1 MGPLAQQP
9 RIAIMASPGGGY
21 VSGVFAA
28 WLVGGIAV
36 PLCPSHPDKEIEYL
50 LNNCRASVVL
60 SDKVH
65 LERMNQLGK
74 KLRIPTK
81 QISASPLHKELGA
94 LSVGKLVDL
103 SIDGLQNIQGEL
115 GALLIYTSGT
125 TGRPKGVLHTHNSLG
140 AQVHSLSVAWNM
152 SSKDRV
158 LHSLPLHHIHGVVN
172 ALFCP
177 LFNGGIVEMLPKF
190 SVHSV
195 WGALTRKTD
204 NLSVYMG
211 VPTMYSFLANLYE
224 SESEVF
230 QSQALKGLRSLRL
243 SICGSA
249 ACPLP
254 LMEKWRSIS
263 GEYPLERYGMSETG
277 MILGNPLDPE
287 LRRPGTV
294 GFPFPGMEVEVRD
307 DGQIFCRGRQLFAG
321 YWGMPETTRRNF
333 DLDGWFSTGDTG
345 KKDRD
350 GYVSLLGRTSAD
362 VIKRGGYKI
371 SALQI
376 ESTILSH
383 ESVKDCSVFGI
394 ADDIYGEE
402 IVAVISGGEDL
413 HSIGDHDLRIW
424 LQTLLPEYQVPK
436 YFVRLDQIPRNTMGK
451 VNKISLREHVL
462 SKILR

>member
-1 MGPLAQQP
+1 
-9 RIAIMASPGGGY
+9 MASPGGGY

-28 WLVGGIAV
+28 WLLGGIAV
-36 PLCPSHPDKEIEYL
+36 PLCPSHPDKEIEYI

-60 SDKVH
+60 SDRAH
-65 LERMNQLGK
+65 LERMIQLGK
-74 KLRIPTK
+74 TLRVPNRQIPDG
-81 QISASPLHKELGA
+81 PLHDGVEG
-94 LSVGKLVDL
+94 LSVGELVDL
-103 SIDGLQNIQGEL
+103 SIDGLQNIHGEL

-125 TGRPKGVLHTHNSLG
+125 TGKPKGVLHTHNSLG

-177 LFNGGIVEMLPKF
+177 LFNGSIVEMLPKF
-190 SVHSV
+190 SVHLV
-195 WGALTRKTD
+195 WDALTRKTD

-211 VPTMYSFLANLYE
+211 VPTMYSFLANSYNSG
-224 SESEVF
+224 SEDF
-230 QSQALKGLRSLRL
+230 QSRALTGLRSLRL

-254 LMEKWRSIS
+254 LMEKWRIIS
-263 GEYPLERYGMSETG
+263 GEYPLERYGMSESG
-277 MILGNPLDPE
+277 MILGNPLTPE

-307 DGQIFCRGRQLFAG
+307 DGQLFCRGRQLFAG
-321 YWGMPETTRRNF
+321 YWGMPEATKHSF
-333 DLDGWFSTGDTG
+333 DLDGWFSTGDMG
-345 KKDRD
+345 KKDQD

-362 VIKRGGYKI
+362 IIKRGGYKI

-376 ESTILSH
+376 ESAILSH
-383 ESVKDCSVFGI
+383 DSVKDCSVFGI
-394 ADDIYGEE
+394 ADNEYGEE
-402 IVAVISGGEDL
+402 IVAVISGVEDL
-413 HSIGDHDLRIW
+413 HLVGDHHLRLW
-424 LQTLLPEYQVPK
+424 LQPLLPEYQIPK
-436 YFVRLDQIPRNTMGK
+436 YFIRLDQIPKNAMGK

-462 SKILR
+462 SKILK